1 MKDQTVRGPSTEP
14 VHAQCVDNQLPGH
27 ALAHRE
33 PDHLTA
39 EQVDDDR
46 EIKPSFLCPHIGDV
60 ASPNPIWRLDCKPAF
75 QKVRRDGKAMRT
87 IRRRLEFTLSMATK
101 TMDLHQ
107 LSHALFASMNATRRK
122 LTPDTWPAIGA
133 LHLIENRLEVNQ
145 KGHITDPAAG
155 LQWTSSS
162 RLPRS
167 MLAIAAGADF
177 EHLALP
183 RYWPDRSMSLDKG
196 VSHRDYR
203 LILEFQRVPRPN
215 QSCHLKPS
223 KADPTQSA
231 LRTFFGGKIRER
243 RLSCAA
249 LYRY

>member
-1 MKDQTVRGPSTEP
+1 
-14 VHAQCVDNQLPGH
+14 
-27 ALAHRE
+27 
-33 PDHLTA
+33 
-39 EQVDDDR
+39 
-46 EIKPSFLCPHIGDV
+46 
-60 ASPNPIWRLDCKPAF
+60 
-75 QKVRRDGKAMRT
+75 VRRKAMRT
-87 IRRRLEFTLSMATK
+87 IRRRLEFTLSTGTK
-101 TMDLHQ
+101 AMDLHQ

-145 KGHITDPAAG
+145 KGHITDPAAR

-196 VSHRDYR
+196 VSHRDSLAKYAVAFLR
-203 LILEFQRVPRPN
+203 NGLLGGR
-215 QSCHLKPS
+215 HLCCLQNESEGLGTPM
-223 KADPTQSA
+223 
-231 LRTFFGGKIRER
+231 KIFDNP
-243 RLSCAA
+243 LPIAG
-249 LYRY
+249 LVI